1 MIISRANLEGQY
13 RRPIPKV
20 YHTEI
25 QSWLRT
31 ILNKADNKGL
41 HQRQVSMANHE
52 DHSRRPIPTPNTK
65 DQLQRQIAK
74 ASWEGQSQKSTLKA
88 NPECQSQGPIPK
100 ATPEGHCQRSIP
112 KTNIEGHSFKGQSRR
127 TILPTYLRKRLQHI
141 LLFKV
146 LLQRKSV
153 HELAAC
159 ARGFLRPSTAAW
171 KLVLVRKFNATTHP
185 QKKKRALVKNW
196 PTTYSTTYTTTL
208 V

>member
-31 ILNKADNKGL
+31 ILNMADSKGL

-52 DHSRRPIPTPNTK
+52 DQSRRPIPTPNTK

-100 ATPEGHCQRSIP
+100 ATPEGHYQRPILKATLGGP
-112 KTNIEGHSFKGQSRR
+112 FKGQSRR

-153 HELAAC
+153 HELAA
-159 ARGFLRPSTAAW
+159 LQIYP
-171 KLVLVRKFNATTHP
+171 L
-185 QKKKRALVKNW
+185 
-196 PTTYSTTYTTTL
+196 
-208 V
+208 